1 MGRGGG
7 NERYGM
13 KSGDQAGVGFPVQRA
28 RPAVPKRRPPR
39 RPARPAPTP
48 PVLAGSSGDDD
59 VEVTDAPAIVEAVP
73 GANSYS
79 DESAFLTRVAEVD
92 GLSVAQLACSL
103 ERAGVYCGA
112 GVTKE
117 AMRCALKANMTGR
130 ADNATAAE
138 VFDEF
143 AEGGQELG
151 KQQLSM
157 VCATL
162 GNLLDEDG
170 LDDLFEELD
179 VDGDGSV
186 SRGEFMVWWD
196 AEVAP
201 NQEINRRAAALE
213 RFKAEAAG
221 ALFCA
226 AEVHRAT
233 VTRASVYFA
242 AGWGEAELS
251 VAEVFR
257 RLDRDGSGTLDL
269 SEVER
274 LAAALGVILSRTSAQ
289 DMFAQVGSQPEWN
302 RWIIR

>member
-1 MGRGGG
+1 M
-7 NERYGM
+7 
-13 KSGDQAGVGFPVQRA
+13 
-28 RPAVPKRRPPR
+28 
-39 RPARPAPTP
+39 
-48 PVLAGSSGDDD
+48 
-59 VEVTDAPAIVEAVP
+59 TDAPEIVEAVP

-92 GLSVAQLACSL
+92 GLSIAQLACSL
-103 ERAGVYCGA
+103 ERAGVYCGT

-117 AMRCALKANMTGR
+117 AMRCALKSNMTGR
-130 ADNATAAE
+130 ADNATAAD

-143 AEGGQELG
+143 AEGRQELG

-221 ALFCA
+221 AL
-226 AEVHRAT
+226 
-233 VTRASVYFA
+233 
-242 AGWGEAELS
+242 
-251 VAEVFR
+251 
-257 RLDRDGSGTLDL
+257 
-269 SEVER
+269 
-274 LAAALGVILSRTSAQ
+274 AQ
-289 DMFAQVGSQPEWN
+289 CS
-302 RWIIR
+302 

>member
-1 MGRGGG
+1 MR
-7 NERYGM
+7 
-13 KSGDQAGVGFPVQRA
+13 RA
-28 RPAVPKRRPPR
+28 RPTVPKRRPPQ
-39 RPARPAPTP
+39 RPARPAPAP
-48 PVLAGSSGDDD
+48 PVLDGSSGEDGKVAD
-59 VEVTDAPAIVEAVP
+59 VPEVVEAVP

-117 AMRCALKANMTGR
+117 AMQCALKANMSGR
-130 ADNATAAE
+130 ADNATAVE

-143 AEGGQELG
+143 AEGRQQLG

-170 LDDLFEELD
+170 LDDLFDELD

-186 SRGEFMVWWD
+186 SRAEFMVWWD

-213 RFKAEAAG
+213 RFKTEAAG
-221 ALFCA
+221 AFSCNFPFC
-226 AEVHRAT
+226 VLKQCRT
-233 VTRASVYFA
+233 ASLQLHPPLPTHVVFLLQ
-242 AGWGEAELS
+242 AGAR
-251 VAEVFR
+251 V
-257 RLDRDGSGTLDL
+257 
-269 SEVER
+269 
-274 LAAALGVILSRTSAQ
+274 
-289 DMFAQVGSQPEWN
+289 N
-302 RWIIR
+302 